1 MSSLLCVLVEPQNN
15 HLSGLKKQY
24 LRLNFRCMSDLMSV
38 RKQLLY
44 RILSRQRGGG
54 VAGSLN
60 DTRAAYQSALEDSS
74 GLGLGTVHGLDGIA
88 SESHSSSSRGGSEH
102 TRQKNK
108 RPMVMAHIVVIHI
121 LVKEGI
127 YFYCFVM

>member
-1 MSSLLCVLVEPQNN
+1 M
-15 HLSGLKKQY
+15 
-24 LRLNFRCMSDLMSV
+24 
-38 RKQLLY
+38 Y

-54 VAGSLN
+54 GGAGVLN

-102 TRQKNK
+102 NARQKNK
-108 RPMVMAHIVVIHI
+108 RPMVMAHIVLSHMLI
-121 LVKEGI
+121 KEGI
-127 YFYCFVM
+127 YF